1 MPTISSMLKGTYL
14 MYKYNQKNGN
24 SIFNSSSSSYKSGI
38 NSLWNN
44 YNANSASRS
53 ASSTLSGLI
62 GIRSNVNELVSNYN
76 TTRKTFDT
84 EFTETVDKLKKSSDT
99 VKRLNFKVS
108 SDALTITET
117 TNEDGTTSTTSNMS
131 DDLAEAV
138 KGVKDFA
145 ESYND
150 AIKFFSDNSSVSRQ
164 VKYMAASFSDTTYNA
179 GSASNIGIKIDSSGK
194 MTVDEETLA
203 KSITDNFTRVK
214 AVMSTLTNK
223 SDRHVSFAK
232 SQKSRMFPTIQSMLG
247 GSLKSASVYSGR
259 SLSRLSNYS
268 NLGSLLN
275 YFV

>member
-24 SIFNSSSSSYKSGI
+24 SIFNSSSSYASGI
-38 NSLWNN
+38 NSFWKN
-44 YNANSASRS
+44 YNTNSASKA

-62 GIRSNVNELVSNYN
+62 GIRSNVNELVSNYS

-84 EFTETVDKLKKSSDT
+84 EFTETVDKLTKSSDI
-99 VKRLNFKVS
+99 VKGLNFKVS
-108 SDALTITET
+108 SDALTITGT
-117 TNEDGTTSTTSNMS
+117 TNEGGTTSTTSTMS
-131 DDLAEAV
+131 DELAEV
-138 KGVKDFA
+138 LKGVKNFT

-150 AIKFFSDNSSVSRQ
+150 TIKFFSDNSSVSKQ
-164 VKYMAASFSDTTYNA
+164 VKYMATSFSDTTYNS

-194 MTVDEETLA
+194 MTVDEEQLA
-203 KSITDNFTRVK
+203 KSIMENSTRVK

-232 SQKSRMFPTIQSMLG
+232 SQQSRMFPSMQSMLG

-268 NLGSLLN
+268 NIGSLLN
-275 YFV
+275 YLV